1 MEDPE
6 EYIRSYEKNQ
16 TMSKMSLILSG
27 KTEGVS
33 NTGDRFTED
42 GLDFSAGG
50 TVMGFPVSQSYLN
63 YMGTWSYTI
72 KCPVERDGREIGTLY
87 AEYIYDAVDRS
98 LPDGFYNKQASLYIM
113 DAESQRFVLKP
124 KGMGQ
129 RSAGHLNLAD
139 FYQANDIKAPEIR
152 REVDACLESGKNILF
167 YHDIR
172 NVRAL
177 SYMWAVNG
185 GTIFLVGYVPVQ
197 AIQREGQTVNQNI
210 FIVVASMLAAFFLCI
225 LLYYLNWRQQDKLRR
240 EQEEERRVHSQQL
253 AEALQ
258 AAQIASE
265 SKTTFLSNMSHDIRT
280 PMNMRPG
287 FEFLQT
293 LIDCGYIDAEKALV
307 SEAIEAEGP
316 DFLAGKTPI
325 VMAYW
330 GAANSETSYGKTD
343 FEMQV
348 IGFPTDRGQMPV
360 MPMTGL
366 AVGAEAEHR
375 EDAAKVLDIM
385 TSDEA
390 LRIYSETNRVIS
402 PSKNVKVDCVPALR
416 PLNQRIEEGVYVLGS
431 NASMRVEQ
439 WGNTCQ
445 IVRQLLGGA
454 TVDECMAAFDELQA
468 ETLS

>member
-1 MEDPE
+1 MKSHVKHGARSGAAGFLAVLAALSLTACGGHESDINLLPQDEGEERVVNLFSPMEKTNPNAENVARTASDLTVVMAEEQLGVTMVYRTYTAESYQDKTYDEAILDRARNNMDDLYLLNPDVILTLGAEGKLMDLSGLDSAKNLRDIIRVANTVDGKLVAIPQEVVAYGLFLNVDLFNQYGLALPETPE
-6 EYIRSYEKNQ
+6 EFLECCRVFQENGIE
-16 TMSKMSLILSG
+16 T
-27 KTEGVS
+27 
-33 NTGDRFTED
+33 
-42 GLDFSAGG
+42 
-50 TVMGFPVSQSYLN
+50 P
-63 YMGTWSYTI
+63 
-72 KCPVERDGREIGTLY
+72 IGANRWWLETFVFAQAYADLY
-87 AEYIYDAVDRS
+87 
-98 LPDGFYNKQASLYIM
+98 
-113 DAESQRFVLKP
+113 
-124 KGMGQ
+124 
-129 RSAGHLNLAD
+129 
-139 FYQANDIKAPEIR
+139 
-152 REVDACLESGKNILF
+152 
-167 YHDIR
+167 
-172 NVRAL
+172 
-177 SYMWAVNG
+177 NG
-185 GTIFLVGYVPVQ
+185 GNTEAEI
-197 AIQREGQTVNQNI
+197 
-210 FIVVASMLAAFFLCI
+210 AA
-225 LLYYLNWRQQDKLRR
+225 LN
-240 EQEEERRVHSQQL
+240 SG
-253 AEALQ
+253 EAKY
-258 AAQIASE
+258 S
-265 SKTTFLSNMSHDIRT
+265 DY
-280 PMNMRPG
+280 MRPG

-330 GAANSETSYGKTD
+330 SAANSETSYGKTD

-360 MPMTGL
+360 MSMTGL